1 MVMMS
6 GGHGAVT
13 PEQLARWGLLHQV
26 QREECIDHLLDEVDQ
41 PDANQLKT
49 LQEQWL
55 QAHELPN
62 QQALQGWLNQQ
73 GLNQENWTE
82 LITRPWRWQQWC
94 HGHFK
99 DQLTTYYLKRKPL
112 LDRVSYSLLRV
123 KDKALATELYLRI
136 KEGEATFE
144 QVASEYSA
152 GPERN
157 SGGQLGPVPMQQPHP
172 VLARLLQV
180 SSPGQLWSPKQL
192 ENWWIVVRLN
202 QLHTTE
208 LDSNTARQLALE
220 LGEQHLEQILELSKT
235 TATKS

>member
-1 MVMMS
+1 M
-6 GGHGAVT
+6 
-13 PEQLARWGLLHQV
+13 
-26 QREECIDHLLDEVDQ
+26 
-41 PDANQLKT
+41 
-49 LQEQWL
+49 
-55 QAHELPN
+55 
-62 QQALQGWLNQQ
+62 
-73 GLNQENWTE
+73 
-82 LITRPWRWQQWC
+82 
-94 HGHFK
+94 
-99 DQLTTYYLKRKPL
+99 
-112 LDRVSYSLLRV
+112 SYSLLRV
-123 KDKALATELYLRI
+123 RDKALATELYLRI

-208 LDSNTARQLALE
+208 LDSNTAQRLALE

>member
-26 QREECIDHLLDEVDQ
+26 QREECIDHLLDEVNQ

-112 LDRVSYSLLRV
+112 LDQVSYSLLRV
-123 KDKALATELYLRI
+123 RDKALATELYLRI

-157 SGGQLGPVPMQQPHP
+157 SGGQLGPVPMQQPLP

-208 LDSNTARQLALE
+208 LDSNTAQQLALE